1 VPTQARAA
9 TAGKAKANTAVDA
22 RCRIELFGGMRLVQ
36 QDRTITRF
44 RTHKAAHL
52 LAYLALH
59 RDQSHARERLTSCS
73 GPRCRRGPGATI

>member
-1 VPTQARAA
+1 M
-9 TAGKAKANTAVDA
+9 NA
-22 RCRIELFGGMRLVQ
+22 RCRIELFGQMRLVQ

-59 RDQSHARERLTSCS
+59 LEQRAIPVSA
-73 GPRCRRGPGATI
+73 